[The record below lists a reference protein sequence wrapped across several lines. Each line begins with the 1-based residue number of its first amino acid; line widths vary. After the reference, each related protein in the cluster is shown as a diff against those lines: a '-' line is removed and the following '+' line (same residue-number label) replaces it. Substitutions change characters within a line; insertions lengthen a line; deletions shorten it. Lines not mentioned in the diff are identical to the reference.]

1 MVEVRRVRKRGQ
13 KQILTTPVVQEEE
26 PKQVVISKEKTE
38 SEESQ
43 NRLAREAIRQNQGNF
58 TTAKGVNEISAE
70 LFQAFDAFPCLASLS
85 RILSIASA
93 TSGVFEEIC
102 VAAPCLNRKSQ

>member
-1 MVEVRRVRKRGQ
+1 MVEVRRVRKSGQ

-26 PKQVVISKEKTE
+26 PSQVVISKEKTE

-70 LFQAFDAFPCLASLS
+70 LTDD
-85 RILSIASA
+85 R
-93 TSGVFEEIC
+93 
-102 VAAPCLNRKSQ
+102 RSQLVESNYWDESHNWGSDSEVESDDYWHFLGRYE